1 MADGRAKLLQFIEEH
16 CLITDRQFTLSTGQS
31 AGFYF
36 DCKTATLDGKTLILI
51 ADEFLAEID
60 QLPEIPTVIAGLTMG
75 ADPIVAAV
83 AMRAAQVGKATNR
96 ASIVRKEPK
105 KHGTMNH
112 VENEQ
117 QRGSRVVVI
126 DDVITSGSS
135 TKTACERLMEA
146 GYSIVGIICLVD
158 REAGGVQNLEE
169 SFRCPVRSILTRS
182 DFGRIA
188 GASADRSA
196 TG

>member
-1 MADGRAKLLQFIEEH
+1 M
-16 CLITDRQFTLSTGQS
+16 ITDRQFILSTGQA

-36 DCKTATLDGKTLILI
+36 DCKNATLDGSTLILI

-60 QLPEIPTVIAGLTMG
+60 QLPEVPTVIAGLTMG

-96 ASIVRKEPK
+96 ASIVRKKPK
-105 KHGTMNH
+105 KHGTRNH

-117 QRGSRVVVI
+117 QRGSKVVVV

-135 TKTACERLMEA
+135 THTACKKLMES
-146 GYSIVGIICLVD
+146 GYTIVGIICLVD
-158 REAGGVQNLEE
+158 RQAGGVKSLET
-169 SFRCPVRSILTRS
+169 SIHCPVRSIFTSS
-182 DFGRIA
+182 DFGRISD
-188 GASADRSA
+188 ASADRSA
-196 TG
+196 TA